1 MFQVNLLY
9 MTFFAMLPLLFH
21 VRKYKKQIPFR
32 LWCTGHNTL
41 GDPRLKMDDAL
52 LSANEKNG
60 LAQQVHICNRL
71 DTQASCSA

>member
-1 MFQVNLLY
+1 
-9 MTFFAMLPLLFH
+9 MLPLLFH

-60 LAQQVHICNRL
+60 LAQQVIFVTDWIHRHHVQL
-71 DTQASCSA
+71 REFHTVH